1 MGKSK
6 YKFIGRKRICSNSK
20 FDVLF
25 DNIIS
30 QDNQEIN
37 DFLVIK
43 PKVNHKVIFLEY
55 VYCLCIKVN
64 FV

>member
-43 PKVNHKVIFLEY
+43 PKVNHKGYISGILYF
-55 VYCLCIKVN
+55 LCIKVN